1 VSILSLIWRGRRPT
15 QFFGVVERTGGS
27 ESIVTPFNETDECG
41 VICAVID
48 DDGRAV

>member
-1 VSILSLIWRGRRPT
+1 VSILYLIWRGRRPT
-15 QFFGVVERTGGS
+15 QFFGVVERTGVS